1 MGNDFFTG
9 GNTPPITQEKIKN
22 VATTAPPES
31 RLRQAGGTVASW
43 LVANNE
49 NIVSIGLILF
59 ALVVLIIAE
68 FGVDGAFWQNV
79 ISANTIMLA
88 TCVYLLYVNGYR
100 TGVNTATKS
109 EFTVNVVTTYNGI
122 ISNIRAKKIEWMLE
136 LFCAEY
142 RRDELRNFKTEILLC
157 AGLNERQ
164 IKEFFANN
172 GNIANESA
180 LTEEQKK
187 AIRQAQKLKPIKLNK
202 SMLIN
207 SLTAHN
213 ERNPIRSS
221 NKIQFAKWRGFVI
234 KAITTLF
241 SCVFVVSLSI
251 QLTTD
256 FSAGAIIYALFQVVV
271 LILSLFGGI
280 SHGYRIKT
288 KNTERLQDV
297 IGVLYEFNEWL
308 ERRKTAESAEAT
320 AQSEG

>member
-1 MGNDFFTG
+1 MSNNNNFFMGDYKAHKES
-9 GNTPPITQEKIKN
+9 EKKEILNAKP
-22 VATTAPPES
+22 TES
-31 RLRQAGGTVASW
+31 KFRQAGGSVASW

-59 ALVVLIIAE
+59 ALVVLIISE
-68 FGVDGAFWQNV
+68 FGIGGAFWQNV

-100 TGVNTATKS
+100 TGSKTANKS
-109 EFTVNVVTTYNGI
+109 EFTVSVKTAYFNLI
-122 ISNIRAKKIEWMLE
+122 AEIRTKKIEWMLE

-142 RRDELRNFKTEILLC
+142 RREELKFAKTEILLC
-157 AGLNERQ
+157 AGLTEPQ
-164 IKEFFANN
+164 IEEFFKF
-172 GNIANESA
+172 GNIANESN
-180 LTEEQKK
+180 LTEEQKT
-187 AIRQAQKLKPIKLNK
+187 AIKQAKKLKPINLNK
-202 SMLIN
+202 SMLVN

-213 ERNPIRSS
+213 ERNPIRSAG
-221 NKIQFAKWRGFVI
+221 KIEREKWLGFI
-234 KAITTLF
+234 FKAVTTIF

-251 QLTTD
+251 KLTTD

-271 LILSLFGGI
+271 LIVSLFGGI

-308 ERRKTAESAEAT
+308 ERRKKTTEKVENN
-320 AQSEG
+320 G